1 VRGRD
6 LHLPPQAVSRR
17 EGNRLRLDGA
27 VTIETTARVLA
38 DATEQVRDGVEVI
51 DFAAVSEVDS
61 AAVALALALVREARR
76 LGRSIEFANL
86 PPALAN
92 LASLY
97 AVADFI
103 PVAGR

>member
-6 LHLPPQAVSRR
+6 LHHPQAVSRR
-17 EGNRLRLDGA
+17 EGNRLHLDGE
-27 VTIETTARVLA
+27 VTIQTTARVLS
-38 DATEQVRDGVEVI
+38 DAAAQVRDGVAVI
-51 DFAAVSEVDS
+51 DFSAVSEVDS
-61 AAVALALALVREARR
+61 AAVALALALVREARG

>member
-1 VRGRD
+1 VF
-6 LHLPPQAVSRR
+6 RR
-17 EGNRLRLDGA
+17 EGNRLHLDGA
-27 VTIETTARVLA
+27 VTTETTAQVLA
-38 DATEQVRDGVEVI
+38 DATEQVRAGVQVI
-51 DFAAVSEVDS
+51 DFGAVAEVDS

>member
-1 VRGRD
+1 MPRRIARRG
-6 LHLPPQAVSRR
+6 
-17 EGNRLRLDGA
+17 
-27 VTIETTARVLA
+27 
-38 DATEQVRDGVEVI
+38 VI
-51 DFAAVSEVDS
+51 DFGRVGVDS
-61 AAVALALALVREARR
+61 AAVALALALVREARA

>member
-1 VRGRD
+1 MRGRD
-6 LHLPPQAVSRR
+6 LHHPQAVFRR
-17 EGNRLRLDGA
+17 EGNRLHLDGE
-27 VTIETTARVLA
+27 VTIQTTARVLS
-38 DATEQVRDGVEVI
+38 DAAKQVRDGVAVI
-51 DFAAVSEVDS
+51 DFGAVSEVDS

>member
-1 VRGRD
+1 M
-6 LHLPPQAVSRR
+6 SRR
-17 EGNRLRLDGA
+17 EGNRLSLDGA

-38 DATEQVRDGVEVI
+38 DAAAQVRNGVEVI

-61 AAVALALALVREARR
+61 AAVALALALVREARG
-76 LGRSIEFANL
+76 LGRPIEFANL
-86 PPALAN
+86 PPSLAN

>member
-1 VRGRD
+1 M
-6 LHLPPQAVSRR
+6 SRR
-17 EGNRLRLDGA
+17 EGNRLHLDGE
-27 VTIETTARVLA
+27 VTIQTTARVLS
-38 DATEQVRDGVEVI
+38 DAAAQVRDGVEVI
-51 DFAAVSEVDS
+51 DFSAVSEVDS

>member
-1 VRGRD
+1 MRGPD
-6 LHLPPQAVSRR
+6 LHHLQAVFRR
-17 EGNRLRLDGA
+17 EGNRLHLEGA
-27 VTIETTARVLA
+27 VTTETTARVLS
-38 DATEQVRDGVEVI
+38 DAAEQVRAGVEVI
-51 DFAAVSEVDS
+51 DFGAVSEVDS

-86 PPALAN
+86 PPALAK

>member
-6 LHLPPQAVSRR
+6 LNHPQAVSRR
-17 EGNRLRLDGA
+17 EDNRLHLDGE
-27 VTIETTARVLA
+27 VTIQTTARILS
-38 DATEQVRDGVEVI
+38 DAAAQVRDGVEVI
-51 DFAAVSEVDS
+51 DFSAVSEVDS
-61 AAVALALALVREARR
+61 AAVALALALVREARQ